1 MSGILATAGS
11 NSSTSINYNLV
22 HFTAG
27 CIREYPVECVELAG
41 FEFPLY
47 SEDLEKSGGIPEQI
61 TKLRHR
67 MQQARGLVLSVNEH
81 NGNPS
86 AFFKNLLDW
95 LSRDER
101 RFLDGIPVF
110 LMSASG
116 GKRGAISS
124 RNVVEQMLSRFGAE
138 VISTFSLSGYYDN
151 FNPEIGI
158 TDQEMAA
165 EHQQALNTFLRSISS
180 GS

>member
-11 NSSTSINYNLV
+11 NSSASINYQLV
-22 HFTAG
+22 QFTAG
-27 CIREYPVECVELAG
+27 CIEEYSVECIELAG
-41 FEFPLY
+41 YEFPMY

-61 TKLRHR
+61 TKLRLR

-95 LSRDER
+95 FSRDER
-101 RFLDGIPVF
+101 RFLDGTPVF

-124 RNVVEQMLSRFGAE
+124 RNVVEQMLTRFGAN
-138 VISTFSLSGYYDN
+138 VISTYSLSGYYDN
-151 FNPEIGI
+151 FTPGQGI
-158 TDQEMAA
+158 TDPDMAT
-165 EHQQALNTFLRSISS
+165 EHLQALNTYLKSISTES
-180 GS
+180 